1 MDPPVI
7 TALAALAG
15 AAIGGLTSVVASWLT
30 QRAQSREQRLAHY
43 QLRRQTLY
51 KEFIDLASQLY
62 IHALQNDKADVSAL
76 MGLHAEISKMRVLSS
91 ARVVDSADQIVKRI
105 IHTYL
110 DRNKTTPELQQ
121 RADSGLIAP
130 LRFFSEACRTE
141 AESLRYGPP
150 A

>member
-51 KEFIDLASQLY
+51 KEFIELASQLY

-91 ARVVDSADQIVKRI
+91 ARVVDSADQIVKKI

-110 DRNKTTPELQQ
+110 EPNKTLPELRQM
-121 RADSGLIAP
+121 ANSGLIDP
-130 LRFFSEACRTE
+130 LRDFSEACR
-141 AESLRYGPP
+141 AESETLRYGPP
-150 A
+150 V

>member
-1 MDPPVI
+1 MDTSVI

-15 AAIGGLTSVVASWLT
+15 AAIGGLTSFVASWLT

-51 KEFIDLASQLY
+51 KEFIELASQLY
-62 IHALQNDKADVSAL
+62 IHALQNDKADVTTL

-91 ARVVDSADQIVKRI
+91 ARVVDSADQIVKKI

-110 DRNKTTPELQQ
+110 EPNKSQSCGKW
-121 RADSGLIAP
+121 RIVG
-130 LRFFSEACRTE
+130 
-141 AESLRYGPP
+141 
-150 A
+150 